1 MENSD
6 LISVLKN
13 IETRLENIENI
24 LNETKIS
31 NQKMDDHIDFIDG
44 VYDTV
49 RKPFSKILSIC
60 TNSAVEIKDK
70 TNIVKEIKN

>member
-24 LNETKIS
+24 LNETKIA